1 MVSVFF
7 HVESSLETKFKKKKK
22 KKFSSLPKAA
32 RGNWIHRHVG
42 ASTGPKSG
50 ESRGAGGDLRVCL
63 GSKSFLFQLW
73 AEAQS
78 RGVHDFSLGDGS
90 PLNLPEG
97 PPLPRAGRLT
107 GPGGAG
113 SSRPVLARGRGSSPP
128 SDVAAGRGA
137 GERGVAAAGG
147 GPGVFFHVCKRR
159 RAPGLAPRRPS
170 SVRPRRLR
178 AAPPPLLAAPDGGQ
192 GPELAAPAT
201 AAAPAPA
208 LGDGAGGPRGG
219 PGPGLRHRT
228 ADRGALRARR
238 VSAHRAQWR
247 LRALPLRGDVSRRP
261 EVRLQVPRPAR
272 PAPVWRL
279 QRPLSR
285 FPLSGKAFPSRRTS
299 PSPAQRTRAPP
310 SRSFYPQTSPT
321 LNLSAGLRGR
331 ASRFFCSSGPPAWGW
346 NL

>member
-1 MVSVFF
+1 M
-7 HVESSLETKFKKKKK
+7 LGQQ
-22 KKFSSLPKAA
+22 KFSFPTLGRSPVPRSSRFLPRGRVPFELARRPASSPGGPAHWPRRRREQQAGPGSRPRLLPSL
-32 RGNWIHRHVG
+32 GCG
-42 ASTGPKSG
+42 
-50 ESRGAGGDLRVCL
+50 RGAGGGREGGGCC
-63 GSKSFLFQLW
+63 
-73 AEAQS
+73 
-78 RGVHDFSLGDGS
+78 RG
-90 PLNLPEG
+90 
-97 PPLPRAGRLT
+97 RAGSL
-107 GPGGAG
+107 
-113 SSRPVLARGRGSSPP
+113 
-128 SDVAAGRGA
+128 
-137 GERGVAAAGG
+137 
-147 GPGVFFHVCKRR
+147 FHVCKRR
-159 RAPGLAPRRPS
+159 RAPGLAPRCPS
-170 SVRPRRLR
+170 SVHPRRLR

-228 ADRGALRARR
+228 ADRAALRARR

-331 ASRFFCSSGPPAWGW
+331 ASRFFCSPGPPAWGW